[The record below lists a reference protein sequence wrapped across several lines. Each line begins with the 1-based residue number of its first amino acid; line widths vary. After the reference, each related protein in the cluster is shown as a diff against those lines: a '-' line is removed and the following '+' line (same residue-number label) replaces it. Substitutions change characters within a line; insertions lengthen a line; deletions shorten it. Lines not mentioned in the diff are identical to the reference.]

1 MLPGPLGD
9 APAVCID
16 FKNPKAYLALQ
27 PTYALE
33 DELGIAFDW
42 WPTLVAPMSRPL
54 EEQQS
59 EDRGTRHR
67 RTRAQYYERDMHRYA
82 RIYGLE
88 LGDLHR
94 NPDAT
99 VASVGLLWVKRHEP
113 GSLRR
118 YLSAVFEGYWQ
129 GGLRLEDVGEI
140 EAVLRKIGVTV
151 AGWNEFAS

>member
-1 MLPGPLGD
+1 MSEIAAGSLGD

-16 FKNPKAYLALQ
+16 FKNPKAYLALR

-42 WPTLVAPMSRPL
+42 WPALVSPMSRPS
-54 EEQQS
+54 EEQPR

-67 RTRAQYYERDMHRYA
+67 RIRAQYYERDIRRYA
-82 RIYGLE
+82 SVYGLQ

-99 VASVGLLWVKRHEP
+99 VASIGLLWVKQFAP
-113 GSLRR
+113 ASLVR
-118 YLSAVFEGYWQ
+118 
-129 GGLRLEDVGEI
+129 
-140 EAVLRKIGVTV
+140 
-151 AGWNEFAS
+151 